1 MLQLILTYLFK
12 PIERICTF
20 TGTLTVQSVAQAY
33 SLSLSL
39 SKFLSQMFIKIML
52 TMLQIHVTYSDIAV
66 YIHVHG

>member
-39 SKFLSQMFIKIML
+39 SF
-52 TMLQIHVTYSDIAV
+52 ANV
-66 YIHVHG
+66 YKNYADDVANTCNIQ

>member
-33 SLSLSL
+33 SLSLSK
-39 SKFLSQMFIKIML
+39 SLSQMFIKIML